1 MKKYEIYNNNNLIT
15 TRFLIHSHF
24 SMAEKNTR
32 HNSWNTQGK
41 KRLQNTNIITMSRD
55 KLNKVS
61 IKVSKFPGATRVW
74 GRLNVPSVEPHSQGS
89 TVSIT
94 TWWPMQIKQGDFLML
109 MIVDLQLI
117 LSWLLFF
124 LLRKKYLVLLHI
136 LLFLIKTH
144 QIFCHFVTTRK
155 GLVSAKF
162 VHFKCFILFLGN
174 SPCYNSLVRDF

>member
-24 SMAEKNTR
+24 SMAKKNHKTYFLKYV
-32 HNSWNTQGK
+32 GK
-41 KRLQNTNIITMSRD
+41 KAFTKHKYHHNVKRQI
-55 KLNKVS
+55 KVS

>member
-1 MKKYEIYNNNNLIT
+1 MFSKANPNFYVLSGFVTQQGPSLRTQLCSPTTGNFGIKEWWNEMKITTTITSIT

-24 SMAEKNTR
+24 SMAKKTTR

-117 LSWLLFF
+117 LSCPPFF
-124 LLRKKYLVLLHI
+124 
-136 LLFLIKTH
+136 
-144 QIFCHFVTTRK
+144 FCERN
-155 GLVSAKF
+155 
-162 VHFKCFILFLGN
+162 I
-174 SPCYNSLVRDF
+174 

>member
-1 MKKYEIYNNNNLIT
+1 MAKKT
-15 TRFLIHSHF
+15 
-24 SMAEKNTR
+24 TR

-41 KRLQNTNIITMSRD
+41 KAFTKHKYHHNVKRQI
-55 KLNKVS
+55 KVS
-61 IKVSKFPGATRVW
+61 IKVSQFPGATRVW
-74 GRLNVPSVEPHSQGS
+74 DRLNVPSVGPHSQGS

-124 LLRKKYLVLLHI
+124 LLRKKYLVPIHI
-136 LLFLIKTH
+136 LLFLGNTH

-155 GLVSAKF
+155 GLVSPKF